1 MNYYFTAYL
10 SSKRY
15 RRSTGDCVNGTIP
28 ASTKSSALK
37 GPPRAKL
44 DGSAKTGY
52 LDHQTS
58 FKCTVFSNLLASVTW
73 LFNGKA
79 LVEEKDKHSFSSCR
93 RQLEI
98 KFLSRKDAGNYTC
111 VVENEKGRAT
121 ATVKLSIICKYTG
134 TSNISSYCAH
144 LTGGLLVVN
153 F

>member
-1 MNYYFTAYL
+1 MLFSLKMKELIMQEQRLCKCSIDCLMNYYFTTYL

-28 ASTKSSALK
+28 ASTQSSALK

-58 FKCTVFSNLLASVTW
+58 FKCTVFSNLSASVTW

-79 LVEEKDKHSFSSCR
+79 LISRGKGQAFIFVLQKAVGNQNAFKEGCR
-93 RQLEI
+93 
-98 KFLSRKDAGNYTC
+98 
-111 VVENEKGRAT
+111 
-121 ATVKLSIICKYTG
+121 KLHMCCGK
-134 TSNISSYCAH
+134 
-144 LTGGLLVVN
+144 
-153 F
+153 